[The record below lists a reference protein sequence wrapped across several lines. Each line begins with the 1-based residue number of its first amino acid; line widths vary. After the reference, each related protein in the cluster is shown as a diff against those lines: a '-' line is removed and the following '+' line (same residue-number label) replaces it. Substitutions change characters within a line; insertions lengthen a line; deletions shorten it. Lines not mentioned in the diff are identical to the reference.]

1 LFSTARKIDDLE
13 SPRKRRRRNSD
24 SDLYRKTRDDE
35 IKEREMEQERFL
47 GEEKYA
53 FVQKYLEN
61 IHEAHS
67 IPTLTSDSGIEAHGA
82 PSELGTGDIS
92 GNYHL
97 LLLGC

>member
-1 LFSTARKIDDLE
+1 MFSTARKIEDLE

-35 IKEREMEQERFL
+35 IKEREMEEERFL

-53 FVQKYLEN
+53 FVQRYLEN

-67 IPTLTSDSGIEAHGA
+67 ITTLTSDSGIKAHGA

-97 LLLGC
+97 LLLD